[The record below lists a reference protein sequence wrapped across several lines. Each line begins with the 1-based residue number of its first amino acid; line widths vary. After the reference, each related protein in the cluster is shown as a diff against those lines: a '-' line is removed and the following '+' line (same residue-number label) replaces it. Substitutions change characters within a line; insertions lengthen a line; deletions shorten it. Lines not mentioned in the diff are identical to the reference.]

1 MAVELVSKR
10 PFRTQPKPLRSVGN
24 VLMNECCRAADSGD
38 HRKVR
43 SGDLRRWLSQE
54 GSEEMVQSVSGKPE
68 DPRSVPMIH
77 VDKKL
82 NVVGCVCLE
91 SQLSEEGNKRI
102 SGLSGQPL

>member
-1 MAVELVSKR
+1 MVIELVSKR
-10 PFRTQPKPLRSVGN
+10 PFRTQLKPLRSVGN
-24 VLMNECCRAADSGD
+24 VLMNECFRAADSGD

-43 SGDLRRWLSQE
+43 SGDLKRWLSQE
-54 GSEEMVQSVSGKPE
+54 VSEEMVQSSGKPE

-102 SGLSGQPL
+102 SGLSCQSL